1 MTRALSLIHNGK
13 EWRVGQPIRIP
24 ATKQE
29 GVIVGCHK
37 GLIDRD
43 NLISIA
49 TTDGA
54 RPLLVPDSLEA
65 AP

>member
-1 MTRALSLIHNGK
+1 MTRTSFLIHNGK
-13 EWRVGQPIRIP
+13 RWYQGQPIRIP

-29 GVIVGCHK
+29 GVIIGCHK
-37 GLIDRD
+37 GFTDRD

-54 RPLLVPDSLEA
+54 RPLLIPDSLEA
-65 AP
+65 A